1 MKIAESVFPL
11 RETLPLLMGQA
22 SKNTSD
28 GNMRGQREWE
38 GVRGPGCDY
47 RQKEDTVNARGLK
60 MLEEKNEDTGV
71 MAEQDI
77 VWRR

>member
-1 MKIAESVFPL
+1 M
-11 RETLPLLMGQA
+11 
-22 SKNTSD
+22 
-28 GNMRGQREWE
+28 

-60 MLEEKNEDTGV
+60 MLEEKNEDIGEV
-71 MAEQDI
+71 AEQDI

>member
-1 MKIAESVFPL
+1 
-11 RETLPLLMGQA
+11 MGQA
-22 SKNTSD
+22 SENTSD
-28 GNMRGQREWE
+28 DNMRGQREWE

-47 RQKEDTVNARGLK
+47 RKEDTVNARGLE
-60 MLEEKNEDTGV
+60 MLEEKNKDTGV